1 MPIKVG
7 MVSLGCSK
15 NQVDSEIMLSL
26 LKKGGYEL
34 CADSGLCDVVI
45 VNTCGFIEDAKK
57 ESIENILEFC
67 TLKKEG
73 RIKVI
78 VVTGCLAER
87 YREEVAKE
95 IPEADVVLGIGKN
108 SEIVEAIGRALN
120 GERVV
125 EFGDKYDLP
134 LSGERI
140 ISNLPFFAYLKV
152 ADGCSNRCT
161 YCAIPS
167 IRGDFRSRG
176 MEDILAEAR
185 WMAEGGVKEINVVA
199 QDTSRY
205 GEDLCGKPMLPEL
218 LRKLCKIDGIKW
230 IRLLYLYPD
239 RISDELIDVIAKED
253 KIVKYMDIPLQHC
266 SGEVLRRMNRRGDR
280 GTLTALLQK
289 IRARIP
295 GVVLRTTLIC
305 GFPGETKE
313 QFEEL
318 CEFVDE
324 IRFERLGCFAYSAEE
339 GTPAASMEGQL
350 DESEKLHRCE
360 IVMEQQMGHAERFNE
375 RMIGKVLEVAVEGYD
390 RYAESY
396 FGRSYM
402 DAPDIDTKTFFTSE
416 HPLSIGDFVQ
426 VKVEDTIDYD
436 LMGSLVE

>member
-152 ADGCSNRCT
+152 ADGCSHRCT

-205 GEDLCGKPMLPEL
+205 GEDL
-218 LRKLCKIDGIKW
+218 
-230 IRLLYLYPD
+230 
-239 RISDELIDVIAKED
+239 
-253 KIVKYMDIPLQHC
+253 
-266 SGEVLRRMNRRGDR
+266 
-280 GTLTALLQK
+280 
-289 IRARIP
+289 
-295 GVVLRTTLIC
+295 
-305 GFPGETKE
+305 
-313 QFEEL
+313 
-318 CEFVDE
+318 
-324 IRFERLGCFAYSAEE
+324 
-339 GTPAASMEGQL
+339 
-350 DESEKLHRCE
+350 
-360 IVMEQQMGHAERFNE
+360 
-375 RMIGKVLEVAVEGYD
+375 
-390 RYAESY
+390 
-396 FGRSYM
+396 
-402 DAPDIDTKTFFTSE
+402 
-416 HPLSIGDFVQ
+416 
-426 VKVEDTIDYD
+426 
-436 LMGSLVE
+436 